1 MHELAVN
8 QIFGTSDLSLEL
20 LRLNEVLHKWT
31 GHVAPR
37 LQQPFCSGQRSECVI
52 CSIARCPR
60 QHIYTRTLLGMHRI
74 KVSCVDED
82 VPHRTSWWTKK
93 RRGNLP

>member
-37 LQQPFCSGQRSECVI
+37 LQQPYLDVI
-52 CSIARCPR
+52 HIA
-60 QHIYTRTLLGMHRI
+60 I
-74 KVSCVDED
+74 V
-82 VPHRTSWWTKK
+82 
-93 RRGNLP
+93 